1 MTNSTIAPA
10 ESVVLTVRLARN
22 SREIEQAMRL
32 RYQVFVEEAGNARL
46 AHPSRLEHDAYDE
59 DCDHLIARDENSGA
73 VVGTYRLLPG
83 ARALDRRGFY
93 SETEFDL
100 SAFSARRAGVLEL
113 GRSCVAAPFRG
124 TRVIQQLWGGIAAY
138 IAEHGQTHLIGCAS
152 LPDGQGAKASEIY
165 SLLKRHGVL
174 TERYGVRPL
183 ESHRIHGLRELPVE
197 LGEREMLRR
206 LPPLLKGYRWMG
218 AEIAGPPAYDP
229 LFATTDFF
237 VVFEAGQMASRYRR
251 HFASSYQVG

>member
-1 MTNSTIAPA
+1 MQMSMIAPA
-10 ESVVLTVRLARN
+10 EAVAVTVKLAEN
-22 SREIEQAMRL
+22 SREIEQALRL
-32 RYQVFVEEAGNARL
+32 RYQVFVEETGNARL
-46 AHPSRLEHDAYDE
+46 VHPSGLEQDAYDE
-59 DCDHLIARDENSGA
+59 DCDHLIARDERSGE

-83 ARALDRRGFY
+83 ARAGRGFY

-100 SAFSARRAGVLEL
+100 SAFTPARSSVLEL
-113 GRSCVAAPFRG
+113 GRSCVAQNFRG
-124 TRVIQQLWGGIAAY
+124 TRVIQQLWGAIAAY

-152 LPDGQGAKASEIY
+152 LANAEGARASELY
-165 SLLKRHGVL
+165 SLLKHHGAL

-183 ESHRIHGLRELPVE
+183 PGHRIAGLRELPVA
-197 LGEREMLRR
+197 LSEREMLRR

-237 VVFEAGQMASRYRR
+237 VVFEAGQMAGRYRR
-251 HFASSYQVG
+251 HFASSYQGG